1 METVAKVNSLDN
13 LASKIVRLLTF
24 ATVSL
29 ELSKEVDLV
38 NRRSTSVR
46 MTEVVLTEVPYLA

>member
-38 NRRSTSVR
+38 NRRGTSVR